1 MAFIGAGGSKGGTGS
16 FILGFLMMCAG
27 FYLLLQ
33 SIVVSQPW
41 GLGYGLY
48 SFVAFGGPVSI
59 TSGMLLVPM
68 MIGIGMIFFNARN
81 YIGWALALGSLT
93 ALVVGVLVNL
103 RFTLRPMS
111 LFELLGILILSLGG
125 LGMFLRSL
133 KASREEDSATPD
145 QGSQS

>member
-1 MAFIGAGGSKGGTGS
+1 MTFKGAGGSEGGTGS

-33 SIVVSQPW
+33 AIVVSQPW

-48 SFVAFGGPVSI
+48 SFMAFGGPVSI

-68 MIGIGMIFFNARN
+68 MLGIGMIFFNARN
-81 YIGWALALGSLT
+81 YVGWALAVGSLA

-103 RFTLRPMS
+103 RFVLRPMS

-125 LGMFLRSL
+125 LGLFLRSL
-133 KASREEDSATPD
+133 KSNKAEASD
-145 QGSQS
+145 QGPQS